1 MLKQT
6 FLGLYRDLK
15 KRSTYSILNIFN
27 LISGFTAFILLSI
40 VVNHELTYDT
50 FNTNYNRIFRVQ
62 TRQEDSYPIN
72 YCIYSPATYRF
83 HLLPQLPEV
92 EESVLIKEIQSSLFT
107 LPNGNEI
114 NENNGYW
121 SENSIFDIFSI
132 RIKEGK
138 KATALIDPFTI
149 SISRKFA
156 EKIFPGEN
164 AIGKKLILDKKYPLV
179 ITCVYK
185 DIPENSV
192 LYASYMIS
200 VATYEALRIR
210 ENFQDDW
217 YHIDWY
223 NYVLLKKNVPAD
235 QVNDKIKDAFKNIG
249 KMEKSKPYLLSLSK
263 LHLSP
268 TNKSDKVLAIT
279 LLSLTAMLI
288 LAVSFL
294 NYVNLSLVYSRKKA
308 RSTGIKKVLG
318 FSREEMIIQSVC
330 ETVTVTIISLLAGLY
345 FSQLLLPVLGS
356 IMQKELEFN
365 LFDEWRLLL
374 IVGSTGLIAGV
385 VSGVYPALILS
396 SYTPGKAMKVE
407 SIQGIYPGMKKI
419 LVVIQFSITLFMITV
434 SFIIHSHVKFIEDKS
449 LGFNGN
455 DLLFSEVDFKDPVSL
470 NLIKSKLKSHP
481 EIISVSFSFSIPF
494 NGNGGGY
501 ISWEG
506 ASPEQMIM
514 ISRNV
519 VDYDFTDTYGIQ
531 MCRGRFFSKDFSSDE
546 KCCVV
551 NESALKTFGWQ
562 DYSGRYISYNNQ
574 RYPVV
579 GIVKD
584 FHPFAVTKDIPNYV
598 MFLQPEILVGTSL
611 MSVKYVR
618 GKETDVR
625 RIVKSEMEALFPELP
640 LYLRDF
646 DELLV
651 MNKGILSWKSVEQV
665 FIFFSVLA
673 VLIAVLGITG
683 LLIFST
689 KRRIKEIGIRKVL
702 GAYTSEIYKLLAA
715 DIIKSLAVSVYF
727 AFPSAFIFYR
737 MMPGAY
743 KEPLS
748 LWCFISAILIVALVT
763 VITTTVIISGV
774 IRRNPVE
781 ALRYE

>member
-1 MLKQT
+1 MLKQI
-6 FLGLYRDLK
+6 FLGLYRDFK
-15 KRSTYSILNIFN
+15 KGSSYRILNIFN

-62 TRQEDSYPIN
+62 TKQEDSYPIN

-83 HLLPQLPEV
+83 HLMPQIPEV
-92 EESVLIKEIQSSLFT
+92 EAALLIKEIQGSHFT

-114 NENNGYW
+114 YENNGYW

-132 RIKEGK
+132 RIIEGT

-156 EKIFPGEN
+156 EKIFPGQN
-164 AIGKKLILDKKYPLV
+164 AMGKKLILDKKYPLV
-179 ITCVYK
+179 VTCVYE

-192 LYASYMIS
+192 LDASYMVS
-200 VATYEALRIR
+200 ATTYEALRIR

-223 NYVLLKKNVPAD
+223 NYVLLKKNVPAELVD
-235 QVNDKIKDAFKNIG
+235 DKLKDAFSDIRN
-249 KMEKSKPYLLSLSK
+249 MEKSKPYLLSLSK

-279 LLSLTAMLI
+279 LLSLAAMLI

-308 RSTGIKKVLG
+308 HSTGIKKVLG
-318 FSREEMIIQSVC
+318 FSRQEMIIQSVY
-330 ETVTVTIISLLAGLY
+330 ETVTVTIISLVAGLY
-345 FSQLLLPVLGS
+345 FSQLLLPVLSS
-356 IMQKELEFN
+356 IMQKEIDVN
-365 LFDEWRLLL
+365 LFNEWRLLL
-374 IVGSTGLIAGV
+374 IVGLTGLIAGV
-385 VSGVYPALILS
+385 VSGIYPALILS
-396 SYTPGKAMKVE
+396 SYTPGKTMKIE
-407 SIQGIYPGMKKI
+407 SIQGKYPGMKKV
-419 LVVIQFSITLFMITV
+419 LVVIQFSVTLFMITV
-434 SFIIHSHVKFIEDKS
+434 SLIIHSHVKFIEDKS
-449 LGFNGN
+449 LGFNSN
-455 DLLFSEVDFKDPVSL
+455 DLLFSEVDFKNPVSL

-481 EIISVSFSFSIPF
+481 EIIRVSFSFSIPF

-501 ISWEG
+501 ISWDG
-506 ASPEQMIM
+506 ASPEQMAM
-514 ISRNV
+514 ISRNI
-519 VDYDFTDTYGIQ
+519 VDCDFTDTYGIE
-531 MCRGRFFSKDFSSDE
+531 MFRGRFFSKEFSSDE
-546 KCCVV
+546 KACVI

-562 DYSGRYISYNNQ
+562 DYSGRYISYNDQ

-598 MFLQPEILVGTSL
+598 MFLQQETLVGTSL
-611 MSVKYVR
+611 MSVKYVK
-618 GKETDVR
+618 GKEADAR
-625 RIVKSEMEALFPELP
+625 KIVKSEMDALFPELP

-651 MNKGILSWKSVEQV
+651 MNKGILSWKSVEKV

-689 KRRIKEIGIRKVL
+689 RRRIKEIGIRKVL
-702 GAYTSEIYKLLAA
+702 GADTSVIYKLLAA
-715 DIIKSLAVSVYF
+715 DIMKSLTVSVFF
-727 AFPSAFIFYR
+727 AFPLAFIIYR
-737 MMPGAY
+737 MLPGGY

-748 LWCFISAILIVALVT
+748 LWCFISSFLIVTLVT
-763 VITTTVIISGV
+763 VITTMVIISGV